1 MKLEKSQDKSLV
13 DMLQWNSIERMVSS
27 VDKLS
32 RSIYVISIL
41 LGLNLVLEVIYII
54 ARTGLL
60 SNY

>member
-27 VDKLS
+27 VDRLS

>member
-27 VDKLS
+27 VDRLS
-32 RSIYVISIL
+32 RSIYVISVL

-60 SNY
+60 LSY

>member
-27 VDKLS
+27 VDRLS
-32 RSIYVISIL
+32 RSIYVVSVL
-41 LGLNLVLEVIYII
+41 LGLNLVLEIIYII

-60 SNY
+60 LNY

>member
-13 DMLQWNSIERMVSS
+13 DMLQWNSIERMISS
-27 VDKLS
+27 VDRLS
-32 RSIYVISIL
+32 RSIYVISVL

-60 SNY
+60 LNY

>member
-13 DMLQWNSIERMVSS
+13 DMLQWNSIERMISS
-27 VDKLS
+27 VDRLS

-60 SNY
+60 LNY

>member
-32 RSIYVISIL
+32 RSIYVVSVL
-41 LGLNLVLEVIYII
+41 LGLNLVLEIIYII

-60 SNY
+60 LNY

>member
-32 RSIYVISIL
+32 RAIYVISIL

-60 SNY
+60 LNY